1 VTRMVS
7 GKKGSGRLPFHDWP
21 LWKAVGGSLLLYLCL
36 SALVVL
42 MPPPPSP
49 AIIAIAFLLSA
60 TGVVAANWGRLGNAR
75 ASQVTA
81 LFVLTLFFL
90 LIAIRLWDFVLPL
103 SWVWVAPLVAAFIL
117 AWVLPRL
124 DSSMSTFLFREQH
137 SPRTRLGRLVLTLAL
152 AIGPAAGVLGA
163 SVGLSSSRF
172 GDQDLVFVVMA
183 ALTTVIAVG
192 WSQSMAHQL
201 FLGGR
206 LRDPA

>member
-1 VTRMVS
+1 MTRMS
-7 GKKGSGRLPFHDWP
+7 FGKKGSGMLHFHDWP
-21 LWKAVGGSLLLYLCL
+21 LWKAVGISLLMYLPL
-36 SALVVL
+36 SGFLVL
-42 MPPPPSP
+42 IPPRAGP
-49 AIIAIAFLLSA
+49 AVESVAILLLV

-81 LFVLTLFFL
+81 LFVLTLL
-90 LIAIRLWDFVLPL
+90 LLMIAIRSWDVILPL
-103 SWVWVAPLVAAFIL
+103 SWVWVVPLVASFIL

-124 DSSMSTFLFREQH
+124 NPSTSTFLFREQH
-137 SPRTRLGRLVLTLAL
+137 SPRTRLGRMILTLAL

-172 GDQDLVFVVMA
+172 GDQDLIFAVMA
-183 ALTTVIAVG
+183 ALTTLMAVG
-192 WSQSMAHQL
+192 WSQSIAHDL